1 MGYIV
6 SMDDDDELDELFELG
21 IDSQPISELI
31 DMDSLSEEQKQLLL
45 TGKTAPENFD
55 KEFHALFK
63 QRDSLMKQVFQM
75 ELDEEDDDI
84 EDE

>member
-1 MGYIV
+1 MGYMV
-6 SMDDDDELDELFELG
+6 SMDDDDELDELFEFG

-55 KEFHALFK
+55 KEFYALFK
-63 QRDSLMKQVFQM
+63 HRDSLMTQVFEM
-75 ELDEEDDDI
+75 EDEDGDI